1 MVSNNPNLSNSTLDK
16 FRQRMEVYNNPD
28 KIVADNVKKGSVFEK
43 DGTIYKDFD
52 GDGKITASELY
63 QITMSTLVQANIYG
77 KSITSILIDD
87 DGDGMADRKIT
98 TTTSNKTGEVLEE
111 NTEYLKDD
119 PNALPAT
126 NHNRRSMWNNFTG
139 IYEK

>member
-16 FRQRMEVYNNPD
+16 FRQRMEVFNNPD

-63 QITMSTLVQANIYG
+63 QITTDQWTEKCLDG
-77 KSITSILIDD
+77 KNQKTIMIDD

-98 TTTSNKTGEVLEE
+98 TTKSNKTGDLLEE
-111 NTEYLKDD
+111 TTEYLRDD